1 MDDPPPV
8 EHESAAAPPGPRRKG
23 LIVPLPAV
31 VVGLGL
37 ASGPAVAQ
45 SFHARPDTY
54 TIPADAAAF
63 LPVLANDT
71 SPNAFPLVFLSRLP
85 SPGGKA
91 VPQAGGFQFAPPPGF
106 TGTVDF
112 AYCIQGGSPPSAC
125 ANVFVIVQGPDVSVP
140 ALSGA
145 ALAGLSG
152 VLGWLGLRLRRR
164 A

>member
-1 MDDPPPV
+1 MDDPKPH
-8 EHESAAAPPGPRRKG
+8 EHETAATPARPRRRG
-23 LIVPLPAV
+23 LIAPLPAV

-45 SFHARPDTY
+45 SLQARPDAF

-71 SPNAFPLVFLSRLP
+71 FPNAFPLVLLTRLP
-85 SPGGKA
+85 APVGNA
-91 VPQAGGFQFAPPPGF
+91 VAQIGGFLFTPPPGF
-106 TGTVDF
+106 AGPVDF
-112 AYCIQGGSPPSAC
+112 AYCIQGGKPPAAC
-125 ANVFVIVQGPDVSVP
+125 ANVFVIVQGPDVPVP

-164 A
+164 G

>member
-1 MDDPPPV
+1 MDEPQPLELPTAATPPK
-8 EHESAAAPPGPRRKG
+8 PRRRG
-23 LIVPLPAV
+23 LIAPLPAV

-45 SFHARPDTY
+45 LFQARTDTY
-54 TIPADAAAF
+54 AIPADASAF

-71 SPNAFPLVFLSRLP
+71 FPNAFPLVFLSRLP
-85 SPGGKA
+85 FPAGNA
-91 VPQAGGFQFAPPPGF
+91 VAQIGGFQFTPPPGF
-106 TGTVDF
+106 TGPVDF
-112 AYCIQGGSPPSAC
+112 AYCMQGGSPPIAC
-125 ANVFVIVQGPDVSVP
+125 ANVFVVVQGPDVPVP